1 MVQPV
6 FERTAT
12 LAELPRVAEEL
23 LTQLAA
29 SPIVLL
35 EGEMG
40 AGKTTLVQQLVKAL
54 GSQATV
60 TSPTFALVQQYPTPR
75 GTVYHLDLHR
85 IQYAEELVQIGFD
98 ELLDN
103 AAWCFIE
110 WPERAKSLLPATGV
124 SRLEIKKLPDPTQR
138 QLRLFR

>member
-1 MVQPV
+1 
-6 FERTAT
+6 
-12 LAELPRVAEEL
+12 
-23 LTQLAA
+23 
-29 SPIVLL
+29 
-35 EGEMG
+35 MG

-85 IQYAEELVQIGFD
+85 IQHAEELVQIGFD